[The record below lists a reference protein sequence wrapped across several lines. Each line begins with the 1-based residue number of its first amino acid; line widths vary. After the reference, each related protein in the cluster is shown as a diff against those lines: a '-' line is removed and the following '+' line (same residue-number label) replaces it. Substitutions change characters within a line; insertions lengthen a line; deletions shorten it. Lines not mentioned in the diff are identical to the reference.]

1 MKGYSAPLKGKKFV
15 TITVQNDDGSVS
27 QKEVLVDKTEEEL
40 SPPPVP
46 ASTFD
51 TDQVLA
57 SGNAELISRYHFTPG
72 VDINTID
79 KATEAF
85 IGRSE
90 QVVESIARAEMQ
102 KRYDDLIN
110 SSEPEPVPEPK
121 PEPTTT

>member
-1 MKGYSAPLKGKKFV
+1 MKGYSVPLKGKKFV

-27 QKEVLVDKTEEEL
+27 LKEVLVAKTEDEL

-102 KRYDDLIN
+102 KIHEDLMK
-110 SSEPEPVPEPK
+110 SLDPEPQPDPEPEPS
-121 PEPTTT
+121 TT